1 MRERANTHL
10 SLQSTAKRFASVIE
24 KTSKW
29 SNFTKE
35 ETSTLATVL
44 MESVESTML
53 AAFLKPS
60 ANVSQTIQTKHLG
73 RIYLSRSLLGADLGG
88 WLWHCDSPCLSH
100 IPHPTCVSCIGRWI
114 LYHWTTWEAP
124 IYKIKFNN
132 WVGWK
137 VRLDFSVR

>member
-44 MESVESTML
+44 LESVESTML

-88 WLWHCDSPCLSH
+88 
-100 IPHPTCVSCIGRWI
+100 
-114 LYHWTTWEAP
+114 
-124 IYKIKFNN
+124 
-132 WVGWK
+132 
-137 VRLDFSVR
+137 